1 MDECLRILDEWKECP
16 ADEIL
21 VQQVRLQ
28 LIVEKAALALGTWN
42 DGAMESAE
50 HVKMPLSF
58 YLQAL
63 HSQLREVKNSLSLQS
78 QRNSEVPAAD
88 YLLSSLTV

>member
-1 MDECLRILDEWKECP
+1 MDECLRILDEWKECL

-28 LIVEKAALALGTWN
+28 LIVEKAALGTWN

-78 QRNSEVPAAD
+78 QRNSEVSAAD